1 MSYFKPG
8 VDCFDDRYF
17 TLDLLLWAHVAGKTI
32 SVPWR
37 PSALKL
43 YSWAAYVGDIVSPA
57 SLVKINHNVNGM

>member
-1 MSYFKPG
+1 MSYFNLG

-37 PSALKL
+37 PSALNL
-43 YSWAAYVGDIVSPA
+43 YSWSAYVGVIVSPA
-57 SLVKINHNVNGM
+57 SLVKILHIVNGM